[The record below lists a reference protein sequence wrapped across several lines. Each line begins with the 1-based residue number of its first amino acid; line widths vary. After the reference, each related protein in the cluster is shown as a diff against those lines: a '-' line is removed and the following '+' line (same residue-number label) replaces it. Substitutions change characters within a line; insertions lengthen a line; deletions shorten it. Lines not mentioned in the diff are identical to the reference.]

1 MKCLEI
7 LVLTS
12 HRSYGRIWDS
22 KCFLSVYNEVTG
34 LRVSPVAERRTSGK
48 GEDLRRE
55 DEEI

>member
-7 LVLTS
+7 LVLIS
-12 HRSYGRIWDS
+12 YRSYGRIWDS
-22 KCFLSVYNEVTG
+22 KCFLSVYNEVIG
-34 LRVSPVAERRTSGK
+34 LRVLFVVERRILGK